1 MKWIRN
7 YVVLFIVSCFVCI
20 NVFSENSIIINHY
33 QVQSLQSAHT
43 QLDTIFDSFQSY
55 FGTVQNGFFTIE
67 KPYDATS
74 YRLDKRIITLVRY
87 SNVSDSV
94 IQLKFYATLNRYS
107 DVGEFQSVNSYKIK
121 LEKSNYITCNKQFF
135 ELSILPKSTLNAYL
149 IHQPIS
155 FKDYFVNKNQVF
167 NYNNTYLFPE
177 FSDNT
182 YKEDIGFSSLMLFLL
197 GMVFILFVFYGL
209 AYINL
214 KDRIYLS
221 YTLYLFV
228 TFFQVLYMAQ
238 YIFAKNMMMFNII
251 GSSCFDECTKGLMIV
266 FYSIFYKQ
274 AFEIRKE
281 QKFLYYSVESLK
293 IISLVYVIVIVMSYT
308 FELNWYNEP
317 FLYTV
322 YRFPIFLFS
331 LIVLYYSVKLKDKTA
346 FQKMILFGSLIYT
359 VFTIFTTFQ
368 KTDFPVKDL
377 LVSINGLYLGVALEL
392 VVFSIALG
400 LRIRDSYLATEKLQD
415 KLIFELQ
422 QNEEFIRNE
431 NTILENRVKD
441 RIFEINKQNLL
452 IEEQNKQ
459 ALLQQF
465 EKEKVEIQMQA
476 LSSQMNPHFIFN
488 CMNSIQHS
496 IITND
501 TEKASTML
509 HDFASLIRMV
519 LENSSLPDITLDNE
533 IKLIETYLKLEQVRT
548 NNSFNYNIQVSKDIV
563 TDFVKI
569 PTMML
574 QPFLEN
580 AIWHG
585 FKFINY
591 KGNICVNF
599 TIKDHKIYCEVID
612 NGIGVEKAK
621 ELNANHSVRKSMAI
635 QIIKNRIHL
644 INQTLTD
651 NKASISI
658 IDLKDKQH
666 NSIGTKVIIELP
678 IL

>member
-155 FKDYFVNKNQVF
+155 FKDYFVNKNQIF

-293 IISLVYVIVIVMSYT
+293 IISLVYVIVIVTSYT

-346 FQKMILFGSLIYT
+346 LLFSLEVSIAHKLYTSLI
-359 VFTIFTTFQ
+359 
-368 KTDFPVKDL
+368 
-377 LVSINGLYLGVALEL
+377 
-392 VVFSIALG
+392 
-400 LRIRDSYLATEKLQD
+400 
-415 KLIFELQ
+415 
-422 QNEEFIRNE
+422 
-431 NTILENRVKD
+431 
-441 RIFEINKQNLL
+441 
-452 IEEQNKQ
+452 
-459 ALLQQF
+459 
-465 EKEKVEIQMQA
+465 
-476 LSSQMNPHFIFN
+476 
-488 CMNSIQHS
+488 
-496 IITND
+496 II
-501 TEKASTML
+501 K
-509 HDFASLIRMV
+509 
-519 LENSSLPDITLDNE
+519 SSL
-533 IKLIETYLKLEQVRT
+533 
-548 NNSFNYNIQVSKDIV
+548 
-563 TDFVKI
+563 
-569 PTMML
+569 
-574 QPFLEN
+574 
-580 AIWHG
+580 
-585 FKFINY
+585 
-591 KGNICVNF
+591 
-599 TIKDHKIYCEVID
+599 
-612 NGIGVEKAK
+612 
-621 ELNANHSVRKSMAI
+621 
-635 QIIKNRIHL
+635 
-644 INQTLTD
+644 
-651 NKASISI
+651 
-658 IDLKDKQH
+658 
-666 NSIGTKVIIELP
+666 
-678 IL
+678 